1 MHVCDNRPKTARHQ
15 PKALPWAVINT
26 HPHREKFAMSNLQ
39 RQNFVAYC
47 PVVRK
52 TLRHAR
58 RSCEVLRPMFP
69 GYMFVEINPDLSE
82 WRTLLS
88 TYGVRSLVRCGEKLA
103 FIDASFI
110 ASLKAREINGA
121 IVRPERPYRIGQ
133 QVRMNSGA
141 LEGLVA
147 TIIEMDEKDRL
158 VVLLDF
164 LNRPLKARLE
174 AQAVTAV

>member
-1 MHVCDNRPKTARHQ
+1 M
-15 PKALPWAVINT
+15 
-26 HPHREKFAMSNLQ
+26 
-39 RQNFVAYC
+39 
-47 PVVRK
+47 
-52 TLRHAR
+52 
-58 RSCEVLRPMFP
+58 
-69 GYMFVEINPDLSE
+69 
-82 WRTLLS
+82 
-88 TYGVRSLVRCGEKLA
+88 RCGEKLA